1 MELSFTKHDARW
13 VIRSDAHIAPGT
25 TVDVPKRG
33 GGSKP
38 VTIGPQVGSKYG
50 DYLFAIATQPR
61 APAAP
66 TQTVGDLSGI
76 LAIFNTARQHLKHPA
91 IVLDGFRVA
100 RAGDSARE
108 PGSLTITS
116 VERTHTD
123 RFGNDA
129 RDWYGRVS
137 LDGTF
142 QPARQ
147 APSDLGEK
155 LRAFAADPAGVAAA
169 YGHLHGRCCF
179 CNTALTDERS
189 TSVGYGP
196 ICADHFGLPW
206 GARPAPT
213 ANEWRAAHA
222 IPERNLGT
230 AAGTARSRAR
240 AANRRAA
247 SAGPLNDIE
256 AAADRHFDEADER
269 AMQEAEVR
277 ADREGTIREERNKWA
292 ARRAMERNADRID
305 GYDRDDLG
313 LSRD

>member
-1 MELSFTKHDARW
+1 MELSFTKHNSQW
-13 VIRSDAHIAPGT
+13 VIRADAHIAPGT
-25 TVDVPKRG
+25 TIDVPKRG

-38 VTIGPQVGSKYG
+38 VTIGPQVGTKSG

-66 TQTVGDLSGI
+66 TQAVGDLSGI
-76 LAIFNTARQHLKHPA
+76 LAIFNTARRHLKHPS

-147 APSDLGEK
+147 APADLGEK

-213 ANEWRAAHA
+213 
-222 IPERNLGT
+222 
-230 AAGTARSRAR
+230 
-240 AANRRAA
+240 RRAA

-256 AAADRHFDEADER
+256 AAADRRFDEADER
-269 AMQEAEVR
+269 AMQEMEAR
-277 ADREGTIREERNKWA
+277 ADREGTIRDERNKHRA
-292 ARRAMERNADRID
+292 RAMMERRA
-305 GYDRDDLG
+305 
-313 LSRD
+313 